1 MTGQQRDAMAG
12 SVGIFWGIPGAGD
25 GWTLL
30 VDATPLAD
38 AEPYGDFLT
47 HPRGHYEVW
56 SEWQKRPPRKGHAVA
71 QAIAWHEY
79 EDFPR
84 GRIVHETSTGRFIVY
99 ADRRLQRG
107 PVIADIA
114 AKFALAPGTF
124 VVRSD
129 AHYRS

>member
-1 MTGQQRDAMAG
+1 MTG
-12 SVGIFWGIPGAGD
+12 SVGIFWGIPGPNYSWIVLIDASS
-25 GWTLL
+25 L
-30 VDATPLAD
+30 VE

-56 SEWQKRPPRKGHAVA
+56 NDWQQRRAAPSAV
-71 QAIAWHEY
+71 QSVFQEIAGRREY

-84 GRIVHETSTGRFIVY
+84 GRIVYQIKTDRFILY
-99 ADRRLQRG
+99 ADRRLQQKHTIAN
-107 PVIADIA
+107 IAD
-114 AKFALAPGTF
+114 KFGLAPGTF